1 MKKGDK
7 IGIVACSNGLGESSR
22 PEMEQLK
29 STLEH
34 LGLIPVFSEY
44 LYAKN
49 GVESGTRQ
57 ERAEALMKF
66 YRDEEIRGIFD
77 VSGGDLANGVLPWL
91 DYEVIA
97 RSGKTFWGYSD
108 LTTVVNAITAK
119 TGKPSVLYQVRNL
132 IYQDGEEQKRRFRN
146 YLLEQNQEL
155 KNGNLRSQCMPESM
169 KTEEGGHIQEK
180 LWKDS
185 LFDFPY
191 KFLQGSEMSGILVG
205 GNIRC
210 FLKLA
215 GTGYFPDLTGKLL
228 LLEACGGGEAQLL
241 TYFSQLEQL
250 GAFRKVSGILL
261 GTFTKL
267 DREKGP
273 ERVWE
278 LLQSFV
284 PAELP
289 VARTAFIGHGTD
301 SRAAVIG
308 RDYHFCK
315 K

>member
-7 IGIVACSNGLGESSR
+7 IGIVACSNGLKESSR

-29 STLEH
+29 ITLEG
-34 LGLIPVFSEY
+34 LGLTPVFSEY
-44 LYAKN
+44 LYAKDSA
-49 GVESGTRQ
+49 ESGTRQ
-57 ERAEALMKF
+57 QRAEALMKF
-66 YRDEEIRGIFD
+66 YRDEEIKGIFD

-119 TGKPSVLYQVRNL
+119 TGKPSVIYQIRNL
-132 IYQDGEEQKRRFRN
+132 IYQDGEEQKRRFRSC
-146 YLLEQNQEL
+146 LLEQKQEL

-169 KTEEGGHIQEK
+169 KAEEGGHIQEK

-185 LFDFPY
+185 LFDVPY
-191 KFLQGSEMSGILVG
+191 KFLQGNEMSGILVG

-215 GTGYFPDLTGKLL
+215 GTEYFPDLTENLL
-228 LLEACGGGEAQLL
+228 LLEAYGGGEPQLL

-250 GAFRKVSGILL
+250 GAFRKVRGILL

-267 DREKGP
+267 EREKGP

-278 LLQSFV
+278 LLKDFV
-284 PAELP
+284 PPELP

-308 RDYHFCK
+308 SICRFAEK
-315 K
+315 